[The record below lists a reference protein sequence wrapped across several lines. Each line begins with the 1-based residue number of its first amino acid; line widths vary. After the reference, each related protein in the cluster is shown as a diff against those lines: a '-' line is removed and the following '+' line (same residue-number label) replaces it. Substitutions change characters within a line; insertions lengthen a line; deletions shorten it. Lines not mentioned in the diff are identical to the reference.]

1 LSELSGA
8 ALVTGGGRGIGR
20 VIAERLAGAGMRVA
34 VAARTAA
41 DVEEVATATGGLAL
55 VLDVADA
62 SACEAAVA
70 RIEGELGPL
79 ALLVNN
85 AGMGGSGAPTWEQ
98 ELSAWRRVLEVNFLG
113 AVACTTAALRRM
125 APRGAGRVVNMASNA
140 AFYRVGDEPEMPAIS
155 SAYMASKAA
164 LVRWTEALA
173 YEARPFGVTVFAV
186 SPGMVW
192 TEMTRETFADWPH
205 EHTWSRPELAADLVA
220 FIASGALDR
229 LSGRYVHARADDWR
243 SLPDHA
249 SAILA
254 DDRLALR
261 LSR

>member
-1 LSELSGA
+1 MSELSGS

-20 VIAERLAGAGMRVA
+20 AIAERLVSDGMRVA

-41 DVEEVATATGGLAL
+41 DVDEVAAATGGLAL
-55 VLDVADA
+55 VLDVTDA
-62 SACEAAVA
+62 GACEEAVA
-70 RIEGELGPL
+70 RVDEELGPL

-85 AGMGGSGAPTWEQ
+85 AGLGGSGTPTWEQ
-98 ELSAWRRVLEVNFLG
+98 DLADWRRVIEVNFLG

-125 APRGAGRVVNMASNA
+125 APPGAGRVVNVASNA
-140 AFYRVGDEPEMPAIS
+140 AFYRVGSDPEMPSIS

-173 YEARPFGVTVFAV
+173 HEAKPFGVSVFAI

-192 TEMTRETFADWPH
+192 TEMTRDTFADWPH
-205 EHTWSRPELAADLVA
+205 EHTWSRPELTAELVA

-261 LSR
+261 LTR